1 MRNAVNEV
9 LQVVSL
15 SPDWIQPD
23 TFTST
28 CNAILVTTDSSGQ
41 HLNKVDNY
49 IKHDRETET
58 DGQT

>member
-1 MRNAVNEV
+1 MLLNNSLLVEKRKPAEEMRNAVNEV

-28 CNAILVTTDSSGQ
+28 CNVIHVTTDFSSS
-41 HLNKVDNY
+41 
-49 IKHDRETET
+49 
-58 DGQT
+58 